1 MLAGLVW
8 LKDASCADLA
18 GTDTNGAANWVT
30 ALSAAQALADGT
42 CGLSDSSVAGDWRLP
57 SRFELGNLFNLE
69 YSQMA
74 LSDTAGTAQW
84 SEGDPF
90 LYVQWGSYWSSTSV
104 TVVPSSAW
112 SVDFFDGRPRD
123 DSKTSSS
130 DRYVWP
136 VRGGASN
143 RWAPARVG
151 ETGQKTCYNEAGTV
165 IDCTGTGQDGDF
177 QPGME
182 WPNPRFVDNSDGTVT
197 DMLTGLIWL
206 KKASC
211 SDLAGIEL
219 DGTATWA
226 TAISGSA
233 LLANDTCGLSDGS
246 EPGDWRLPSR
256 FELDSLL
263 SLEYS
268 QMALSDTAG
277 TAQWGEGDPF
287 LYVQWGSYW
296 SSTSCANGPSQAWYV
311 EFFDGTM
318 AGMGKEISA
327 QMYVWPVRGGR

>member
-1 MLAGLVW
+1 MYRSVAVVVGLLLVACSAPTWGQGIEDIVFYDEFESGDTSGWWAPARVGKTGQKRCYDLTGIVIDCAGTGQDGDIQTGVAWPEPRFVDNADGTVTDMLAGLVW

-84 SEGDPF
+84 
-90 LYVQWGSYWSSTSV
+90 
-104 TVVPSSAW
+104 
-112 SVDFFDGRPRD
+112 
-123 DSKTSSS
+123 
-130 DRYVWP
+130 
-136 VRGGASN
+136 
-143 RWAPARVG
+143 
-151 ETGQKTCYNEAGTV
+151 
-165 IDCTGTGQDGDF
+165 
-177 QPGME
+177 
-182 WPNPRFVDNSDGTVT
+182 
-197 DMLTGLIWL
+197 
-206 KKASC
+206 
-211 SDLAGIEL
+211 
-219 DGTATWA
+219 
-226 TAISGSA
+226 
-233 LLANDTCGLSDGS
+233 
-246 EPGDWRLPSR
+246 
-256 FELDSLL
+256 
-263 SLEYS
+263 
-268 QMALSDTAG
+268 
-277 TAQWGEGDPF
+277 GEGDPF